1 MCEWHHVRNLNKRVW
16 LNVRIVCLF
25 PAYASETVQ
34 LSYIFKHSFEIFADS
49 EAKIRYVENIGKC
62 SCSWLLGCFCAQLGL
77 LICIF
82 GQFFPSRCELHSHLE
97 THLSPSNIKLRIKSL
112 SVSSKFKVGR
122 MFPPRVFF
130 SCHSFVQENNILFC
144 HLYERISTKCSLGM
158 THWVPYYHNPAE
170 SSKIWF
176 AYIALLVYSIF
187 AVCLVVVKKKKC

>member
-1 MCEWHHVRNLNKRVW
+1 MCEWHHVRNLNKHLW

-34 LSYIFKHSFEIFADS
+34 LSYIFKHSFV
-49 EAKIRYVENIGKC
+49 RYLQTVNLKYDMLKIGKC

-82 GQFFPSRCELHSHLE
+82 GQFFPSRCEFHSHLE
-97 THLSPSNIKLRIKSL
+97 THLSPSNLKLRIKSL

-122 MFPPRVFF
+122 MFPPCVFF

-144 HLYERISTKCSLGM
+144 HLYERISTKRSLGM
-158 THWVPYYHNPAE
+158 TQWVPYYHNPAE

-176 AYIALLVYSIF
+176 VYIALLVYSIF
-187 AVCLVVVKKKKC
+187 AVCLFIVKKIC